1 MKRTVVVAS
10 LLALGVTAAIA
21 QSNVVEQR
29 QSLMKDLGAQSRI
42 VGGMLRE
49 QASFDLAK
57 VQTALKTISD
67 HAQKAGALFPE
78 SSKNTDLKN
87 EALPAIWENK
97 AAFDAGFEK
106 MSKDAQAALVAIKD
120 EATFKTEFPKVLQN
134 CGTCHKTFRKS

>member
-1 MKRTVVVAS
+1 MKRTIIAAS
-10 LLALGVTAAIA
+10 VLALGVGAAIA

-29 QSLMKDLGAQSRI
+29 QGLMKDLGAQARI

-57 VQTALKTISD
+57 IQAALKTISD
-67 HAQKAGALFPE
+67 HSKKAPELFPE
-78 SSKNTDLKN
+78 SSKTTDLKN

-106 MSKDAQAALVAIKD
+106 MGKDAQAALVAIKD
-120 EATFKTEFPKVLQN
+120 EASFKAEFPKVLQN